1 MALRNSLALT
11 GSITANSF
19 FLADGSSVSGSLTV
33 SDTAPAGAKNGSLWL
48 NSNNLNTYV
57 YYTDGDSSQW
67 VSAGSIVSGSG
78 SIPVQTNNS
87 GKYLT
92 TNGSDLTWA
101 NVTTL
106 PTQTANSG
114 KYLTTDG
121 TSASWANVSAL
132 PSQTSNSGKYLT
144 TDGTTASW
152 ANVSALPTQTGNSG
166 KYLTTNGSSASWA
179 NVTSFTASQAYTM
192 SILFG
197 GS

>member
-1 MALRNSLALT
+1 MPLRTSLNVSGNL
-11 GSITANSF
+11 TANN
-19 FLADGSSVSGSLTV
+19 FLFPGGASASLTV
-33 SDTAPAGAKNGSLWL
+33 GDTPPAVATNGSLWL

-92 TNGSDLTWA
+92 TNGSDLSWS

-114 KYLTTDG
+114 KYLTT
-121 TSASWANVSAL
+121 N
-132 PSQTSNSGKYLT
+132 
-144 TDGTTASW
+144 GTTASW
-152 ANVSALPTQTGNSG
+152 ANVS
-166 KYLTTNGSSASWA
+166 
-179 NVTSFTASQAYTM
+179 SFTSSQAYTM